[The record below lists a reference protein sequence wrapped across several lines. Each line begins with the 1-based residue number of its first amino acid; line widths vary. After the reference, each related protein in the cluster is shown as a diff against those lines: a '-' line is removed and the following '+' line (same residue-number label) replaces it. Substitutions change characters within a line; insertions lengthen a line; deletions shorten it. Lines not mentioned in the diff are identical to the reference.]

1 MKRKKNTPA
10 PSAVPNWML
19 YSGVGLIL
27 SLGAL
32 KIVMGLARLY
42 R

>member
-1 MKRKKNTPA
+1 MKPKKNSPA
-10 PSAVPNWML
+10 SSTIPNWML
-19 YSGVGLIL
+19 YSSVGLIL

-32 KIVMGLARLY
+32 KIVLGLARLY

>member
-1 MKRKKNTPA
+1 MKRKKNSPA
-10 PSAVPNWML
+10 PSAIPNWML
-19 YSGVGLIL
+19 YFSVGLIL

-32 KIVMGLARLY
+32 KIVLGLARLY